1 MIISISGSVGTGK
14 TTVSKLLGKKLNL
27 KVIDLNQFAKD
38 NNLIS
43 GHDKK
48 RDVDIIDVK
57 KIDQKI
63 QKLDNVII
71 ESHYAHDIRSD
82 LNIILRTNP
91 TELRKRLEK
100 RGWKKDKIEENVLTE
115 IMEIILSEALESD
128 KKTIIIDT
136 TNKNPEQVVE
146 EIEKKL

>member
-43 GHDKK
+43 GYDKK

-115 IMEIILSEALESD
+115 IMEIILSEALESG